1 MHHLT
6 SSSPEFSK
14 EPSHARASREQAD
27 KNREAIEQA
36 SSRLFRERGLNGVSV
51 AELMAGAGLTH
62 GGFYGHFASKDALA
76 AQACRRAFEEST
88 VRWER
93 RIDRAAGDRQA
104 MLANL
109 VGPYLTQ
116 AHCANP
122 GQGCAAVALASDV
135 AREPADKPI
144 RLAYLDGIKAMVEDM
159 ETTVASDSAETR
171 HSEALVRM
179 AMLVGAVTLARAI
192 EGDAMSDRILNA
204 VRDRLLGPSTG

>member
-1 MHHLT
+1 M
-6 SSSPEFSK
+6 
-14 EPSHARASREQAD
+14 ARASREQAD

-76 AQACRRAFEEST
+76 AQACTRAFDEAAA
-88 VRWER
+88 RWER
-93 RIDRAAGDRQA
+93 RIDRAAGDPQA

-109 VGPYLTQ
+109 VEPYLTR

-122 GQGCAAVALASDV
+122 GDGCVAVALASDV
-135 AREPADKPI
+135 AREPADKPV
-144 RLAYLDGIKAMVEDM
+144 RLAYLEGFRSLVRDM

-171 HSEALVRM
+171 HKEALIRM

-192 EGDAMSDRILNA
+192 EGDTMSDGILDA
-204 VRDRLLGPSTG
+204 VRERLLGTSSG

>member
-1 MHHLT
+1 M
-6 SSSPEFSK
+6 
-14 EPSHARASREQAD
+14 ARASREQAD

-76 AQACRRAFEEST
+76 ARACKRAFEESAA
-88 VRWER
+88 RWER

-109 VGPYLTQ
+109 VEPYLTQ
-116 AHCANP
+116 AHCSNP
-122 GQGCAAVALASDV
+122 GHGCAAAALASDV
-135 AREPADKPI
+135 AREPADKPV
-144 RLAYLDGIKAMVEDM
+144 RRAYLEGFKALVQDM

-171 HSEALVRM
+171 HKEALIRM

-192 EGDAMSDRILNA
+192 EGHAMSDSILDA
-204 VRDRLLGPSTG
+204 VRERLLGPSSG